1 MLFKCLTT
9 FVVMYFVCARASLL
23 ISVYL
28 TFVSLGSRWAGIY
41 PAATNAA
48 GRKDE
53 TGDGE
58 DMTVD
63 HMEDFVCD
71 LDKHRHAHTLFN

>member
-1 MLFKCLTT
+1 
-9 FVVMYFVCARASLL
+9 MYFVCARASLL

-28 TFVSLGSRWAGIY
+28 TFVPLGSRWAGIY

-53 TGDGE
+53 TGDRAVE
-58 DMTVD
+58 MARTWQSAIW
-63 HMEDFVCD
+63 
-71 LDKHRHAHTLFN
+71 RTLCVI